1 MIDPLSVTRRS
12 VLVGIG
18 GTMGAALLFGC
29 GGSTSSNV
37 ATTTSNAATTTSNAT
52 TTTSLQ
58 NFGLGARF
66 PDGSNMPSIF
76 SAGNSQRA
84 PYVLLDE
91 EGWPAS
97 EGVPDSIDLS
107 ISKDGNLVET
117 VVASRHGE
125 LGQTP
130 YYPLIFTPTEVGYYE
145 ISLEGSEASHVLEIV
160 DSNQLSIVQVGDPLP
175 AVETPTVIDPKGID
189 PICTRFEDP
198 CPLHE
203 LTVAE
208 AVTRSGPIAVLVST
222 PGFCQ
227 SDVCGPAL
235 DLLIAE
241 AKNLDDD
248 WSVIHAEVYVS
259 PNAGDFRTAPVINA
273 FGLPFEP
280 SLVVA
285 DSNGIIT
292 EVVHLAMDKKEI
304 EAALKTVN

>member
-37 ATTTSNAATTTSNAT
+37 TTTTSNAT

-76 SAGNSQRA
+76 SAGRSQRA

-130 YYPLIFTPTEVGYYE
+130 YYPLIFTPAETGYYE
-145 ISLEGSEASHVLEIV
+145 ISLEGTEASHVLEIV
-160 DSNQLSIVQVGDPLP
+160 DSSQLSIVQVGDPLP
-175 AVETPTVIDPKGID
+175 AVETPTVTDPKGID
-189 PICTRFEDP
+189 
-198 CPLHE
+198 L
-203 LTVAE
+203 
-208 AVTRSGPIAVLVST
+208 S
-222 PGFCQ
+222 
-227 SDVCGPAL
+227 
-235 DLLIAE
+235 LIH
-241 AKNLDDD
+241 
-248 WSVIHAEVYVS
+248 I
-259 PNAGDFRTAPVINA
+259 
-273 FGLPFEP
+273 
-280 SLVVA
+280 
-285 DSNGIIT
+285 
-292 EVVHLAMDKKEI
+292 
-304 EAALKTVN
+304 